1 MIGLIIYPT
10 YIEYQPRLI
19 LKAISK
25 GIPVITTT
33 ACGIS
38 SSEKVTVINTK
49 VNIFIQKVNMLTPK
63 ANICY
68 QQISTLIQNQ
78 YFEPRRVHF
87 DTKG

>member
-38 SSEKVTVINTK
+38 SSEKVTVINTGNYEQLKATVLTHRK
-49 VNIFIQKVNMLTPK
+49 VIKSSFKIGQ
-63 ANICY
+63 
-68 QQISTLIQNQ
+68 
-78 YFEPRRVHF
+78 
-87 DTKG
+87 

>member
-38 SSEKVTVINTK
+38 SSEKVTVINTGNYEQLKATVLTYRK
-49 VNIFIQKVNMLTPK
+49 VIKSSFKIGQ
-63 ANICY
+63 
-68 QQISTLIQNQ
+68 
-78 YFEPRRVHF
+78 
-87 DTKG
+87 